1 MNKSLFQIDN
11 LCIFDLKMHLTYFCR
26 RRGNNLISNNQNIGK
41 NDE

>member
-1 MNKSLFQIDN
+1 MNKSFQIDN

-26 RRGNNLISNNQNIGK
+26 GNNLISNNQNIGK